1 MFIATKPL
9 PRRTVLK
16 GIGAT
21 LALPLLEA
29 MTPTLRAVRAAAAPP
44 SRYAFVYVPHGVIL
58 DQFTPVT
65 EGADFEFRP
74 ILKPLEGFRSQLTV
88 VTNLTGPP
96 DGGSGHVG
104 AGASWLSGTTAK
116 RTQAEDVRLGTTLDQ
131 ILAQQLGQDTMFPS
145 LELSTEDLS
154 GLIGACDLGFSCTYL
169 NTICWSSPT
178 TPLPM
183 EINPRVVFER
193 MFGDAKSRERR
204 MAHMRADRSILDS
217 IQEDEARLKRGLGAV
232 DSARVTDYLDHI
244 REIERRIQTAE
255 KQANSTVEQP
265 TAPIGVPDFY
275 DDHVAL
281 MFELMTVAYQADIT
295 RVATFMF
302 GRELTNRTYPQAGVP
317 EPHHAVSHHQNDA
330 ATIAKHA
337 RINTHHMLLLGKFL
351 ERMKATSDGDG
362 SLLDHSM
369 VVYGSGMANGN
380 VHSHNPLWLVLAGG
394 ANGLAGNRHIKAKD
408 GTPLGDALVGL
419 ADRAGVDVE
428 RIGISSGRMAL

>member
-1 MFIATKPL
+1 M
-9 PRRTVLK
+9 
-16 GIGAT
+16 
-21 LALPLLEA
+21 
-29 MTPTLRAVRAAAAPP
+29 
-44 SRYAFVYVPHGVIL
+44 
-58 DQFTPVT
+58 
-65 EGADFEFRP
+65 
-74 ILKPLEGFRSQLTV
+74 
-88 VTNLTGPP
+88 TNLTGPP

-104 AGASWLSGTTAK
+104 AGASWLSGSTAK

-131 ILAQQLGQDTMFPS
+131 LIAQQLGQDTMFPS
-145 LELSTEDLS
+145 LELATEDLS
-154 GLIGACDLGFSCTYL
+154 GLIGACDFGFSCTYL

-204 MAHMRADRSILDS
+204 LAHMRADRSILDS
-217 IQEDEARLKRGLGAV
+217 IQEDEARLKSGLGVV
-232 DSARVTDYLDHI
+232 DRARVTDYLDHI

-255 KQANSTVEQP
+255 KQAASTVEQP
-265 TAPIGVPDFY
+265 NAPVGVPDFY

-295 RVATFMF
+295 RVTTFML

-337 RINTHHMLLLGKFL
+337 RINTHHMMLLAKFL
-351 ERMKATSDGDG
+351 DRMQATPDGDG

-369 VVYGSGMANGN
+369 IVYGSGMANGN
-380 VHSHNPLWLVLAGG
+380 VHSHNPLWLLAGWRRQRAHWQSAHQG
-394 ANGLAGNRHIKAKD
+394 QGRYAAG
-408 GTPLGDALVGL
+408 
-419 ADRAGVDVE
+419 
-428 RIGISSGRMAL
+428 

>member
-1 MFIATKPL
+1 MVIATKSL

-21 LALPLLEA
+21 LALPLLDA
-29 MTPTLRAVRAAAAPP
+29 MAPALRAARAAVPP
-44 SRYAFVYVPHGVIL
+44 SRFAFVYVPHGVIL
-58 DQFTPVT
+58 DRFTPKT
-65 EGADFEFRP
+65 EGADFEFQP
-74 ILKPLEGFRSQLTV
+74 ILKPLEGFRDRLTV
-88 VTNLTGPP
+88 VSNLAGPP

-131 ILAQQLGQDTMFPS
+131 LLAQQLGQDTMFPS
-145 LELSTEDLS
+145 LELATEDLS
-154 GLIGACDLGFSCTYL
+154 GLIGACDFGFSCTYL
-169 NTICWSSPT
+169 NTICWSTPT

-204 MAHMRADRSILDS
+204 LAHMRADRSILDS
-217 IQEDEARLKRGLGAV
+217 IRQDESRLKIGLGAG
-232 DSARVTDYLDHI
+232 DRARVTDYLDHI

-255 KQANSTVEQP
+255 KTAASTVEQP
-265 TAPIGVPDFY
+265 NAPVGVPDFY

-295 RVATFMF
+295 RVTTFML

-330 ATIAKHA
+330 ATIDKHA
-337 RINTHHMLLLGKFL
+337 RINTHHMTLLAKFL
-351 ERMKATSDGDG
+351 GTLQATADGDG

-380 VHSHNPLWLVLAGG
+380 VHSHNPLWLVMAGG

-419 ADRAGVDVE
+419 AARAGVNAE
-428 RIGISSGRMAL
+428 RIGLSTGGMNL

>member
-1 MFIATKPL
+1 MVIATKPL

-21 LALPLLEA
+21 LALPLLDA
-29 MTPTLRAVRAAAAPP
+29 MAPALRAARGAVPP
-44 SRYAFVYVPHGVIL
+44 SRFAFVYVPHGVIL
-58 DQFTPVT
+58 DRFTPKT
-65 EGADFEFRP
+65 EGADFEFQP
-74 ILKPLEGFRSQLTV
+74 ILKPLEGFRDRLTV
-88 VTNLTGPP
+88 VSNLAGPP

-131 ILAQQLGQDTMFPS
+131 LLAQQLGQDTMFPS
-145 LELSTEDLS
+145 LELATEDLS
-154 GLIGACDLGFSCTYL
+154 GLIGACDFGFSCTYL
-169 NTICWSSPT
+169 NTICWSTPT

-204 MAHMRADRSILDS
+204 LAHMRADRSILDS
-217 IQEDEARLKRGLGAV
+217 IRQDESRLKIGLGAG
-232 DSARVTDYLDHI
+232 DRARVTDYLDHI

-255 KQANSTVEQP
+255 KTAASTVEQP
-265 TAPIGVPDFY
+265 NAPVGVPDFY

-295 RVATFMF
+295 RVTTFML

-330 ATIAKHA
+330 ATIDKHA
-337 RINTHHMLLLGKFL
+337 RINTHHMTLLAKFL
-351 ERMKATSDGDG
+351 GTLQATADGDG

-380 VHSHNPLWLVLAGG
+380 VHSHNPLWLVMAGG

-419 ADRAGVDVE
+419 AARAGVNAE
-428 RIGISSGRMAL
+428 RIGLSTGGMNL